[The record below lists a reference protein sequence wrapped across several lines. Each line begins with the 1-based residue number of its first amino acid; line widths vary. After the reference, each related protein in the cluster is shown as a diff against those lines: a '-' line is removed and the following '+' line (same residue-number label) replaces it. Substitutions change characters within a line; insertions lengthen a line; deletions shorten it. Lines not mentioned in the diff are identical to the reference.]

1 MSENTNTSEI
11 ELVVGGSVE
20 SIHTDIPADFL
31 YTLGKSLIHDHKE
44 MILDNDNII
53 DVEEPVIEEEST
65 MVVEEPVVQ
74 EPPVVVEELVVE
86 EPPVVVEELVVVEEP
101 PVVVEESVVEE
112 PVVEEPLF
120 EESTPTVEINVKC
133 GCFSI
138 GTSFLRRTPD
148 ATRKEF

>member
-20 SIHTDIPADFL
+20 SIHNDIPVEFL
-31 YTLGKSLIHDHKE
+31 YTLGKSLIDDHKE
-44 MILDNDNII
+44 MILENDSII
-53 DVEEPVIEEEST
+53 IHGEEPVVEVPHVIVEEL
-65 MVVEEPVVQ
+65 VVEEP
-74 EPPVVVEELVVE
+74 PVIVEELVVE
-86 EPPVVVEELVVVEEP
+86 EPPVVVEEPVVEEP
-101 PVVVEESVVEE
+101 PVVVEE

-138 GTSFLRRTPD
+138 GTSFLYKR
-148 ATRKEF
+148 